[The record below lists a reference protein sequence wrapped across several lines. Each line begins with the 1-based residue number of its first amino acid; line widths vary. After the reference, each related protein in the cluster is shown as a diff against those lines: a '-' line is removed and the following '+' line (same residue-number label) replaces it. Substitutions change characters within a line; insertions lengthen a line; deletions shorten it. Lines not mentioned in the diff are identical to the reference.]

1 MEENNEEMILDLRFS
16 DFKSLDETLSERN
29 KYRDIRKAI
38 KRALDDEMELLIN
51 LHFSY
56 IHTQADGDRDKVD
69 QSCADCTDPLA
80 PCPWRGIQEKTT
92 TTLRPLP
99 AFLTAPCMPSHQ
111 YWAGIRA

>member
-1 MEENNEEMILDLRFS
+1 MVKNNEEMILDLRFS

-56 IHTQADGDRDKVD
+56 IHTQADGDQDKVD

-80 PCPWRGIQEKTT
+80 PCPWWGIQEKTT

-99 AFLTAPCMPSHQ
+99 AFLTAPCMPAHQ

>member
-51 LHFSY
+51 LHFTY
-56 IHTQADGDRDKVD
+56 IHTQADGDKVELQTIHR
-69 QSCADCTDPLA
+69 QSFHNHGEGPHKGHLLVESAY
-80 PCPWRGIQEKTT
+80 
-92 TTLRPLP
+92 TL
-99 AFLTAPCMPSHQ
+99 C
-111 YWAGIRA
+111 